1 MTPPLAILRGHERAA
16 WLSGPRAVIDAIAAA
31 SGLVARDCADD
42 RARVIEH
49 AHEDA
54 GFAGF
59 GGVCGGEFGPIMPEH
74 MGAPEATAEG
84 EGAGFAGFGG
94 VCGGEFG
101 PIMPEHALAA
111 ACVAAGYASPPR
123 ACTLCDASERGACV
137 VHRRPVV
144 DCARCGTRHYG
155 PTPPACVFCGAVFS
169 VPRPR

>member
-16 WLSGPRAVIDAIAAA
+16 WLLGPRAVIDAIAAA

-54 GFAGF
+54 
-59 GGVCGGEFGPIMPEH
+59 
-74 MGAPEATAEG
+74 
-84 EGAGFAGFGG
+84 
-94 VCGGEFG
+94 
-101 PIMPEHALAA
+101 LAA

-123 ACTLCDASERGACV
+123 TCTLCDASERGACV

-169 VPRPR
+169 VAAKGER